1 MLQFAFGTDPQ
12 AATFLPHN
20 YPRDAIA
27 YTGTHDNDTTCG
39 WFHDAGSGSRSAEQT
54 AIERRNTLHYL
65 GAPPDDDGREIHW
78 MMIRAIMMS
87 VANVAMV
94 PVQDVLGLGNE
105 FRMNLP
111 GTAEGNWSFR
121 LQPGALTP
129 AIADRLRDLADTYG
143 RRRPTA

>member
-1 MLQFAFGTDPQ
+1 
-12 AATFLPHN
+12 
-20 YPRDAIA
+20 
-27 YTGTHDNDTTCG
+27 
-39 WFHDAGSGSRSAEQT
+39 
-54 AIERRNTLHYL
+54 
-65 GAPPDDDGREIHW
+65 
-78 MMIRAIMMS
+78 MIRAIMMS

-94 PVQDVLGLGNE
+94 PVQDLLGLGSA

-129 AIADRLRDLADTYG
+129 AIADRMRDLADTYG